1 MITENY
7 SISFLGLDPR
17 YYSIAIIGNIW
28 NIASDK
34 VYVETG
40 IRVSGKIQ
48 ESYIVGQ
55 EDEELNNTIIFTV
68 GSTRVSNEMATST
81 EYWNAYKEVI
91 EEVRYRLGN
100 PRMYIIIAEINITH
114 FEAI

>member
-7 SISFLGLDPR
+7 SVSFFGLDPR

-28 NIASDK
+28 NIAADK
-34 VYVETG
+34 VYEETG
-40 IRVSGKIQ
+40 IRVSGEIQ

-55 EDEELNNTIIFTV
+55 DTEELNNTIIFTV
-68 GSTRVSNEMATST
+68 ESTRVPHEIATST
-81 EYWNAYKEVI
+81 DYWNAYEAVL

-100 PRMYIIIAEINITH
+100 PKMSLTVADIDITN
-114 FEAI
+114 FERV

>member
-17 YYSIAIIGNIW
+17 YYSIATIGDVW
-28 NIASDK
+28 NVASDK
-34 VYVETG
+34 VYEEIG
-40 IRVSGKIQ
+40 IRVSGEIQ

-55 EDEELNNTIIFTV
+55 DDEELNNTIIFTV
-68 GSTRVSNEMATST
+68 RSTRVPHETVTS
-81 EYWNAYKEVI
+81 EKYWDAYEEVI